1 MTSERPI
8 VVFEHQ
14 ADGGAGFLG
23 EWLDAR
29 GLAWTIVGP
38 GEPAPAAARALV
50 TLGSSRSAYDAEPTW
65 IPAHLDLLREALAAQ
80 TPVLGI
86 CFGAQ
91 ALALAAGG
99 SVARAEEPEIG
110 WVTPETDVTEL
121 AGPWLA
127 WHLDAISAPVE
138 AAVLAHTA
146 RAVQVFQLGRS
157 LGVQFH
163 PEVTAENWAIWT
175 ERNRATAPQHLGD
188 PDAFTADVIDR
199 TGELRARQFTLLDWW
214 RRSVLGD

>member
-1 MTSERPI
+1 MI

-14 ADGGAGFLG
+14 RDGGAGFLG

-29 GLAWTIVGP
+29 GLPWTVVRP
-38 GEPAPAAARALV
+38 GEPVPAGARALI
-50 TLGSSRSAYDAEPTW
+50 TLGSSRSAYDTEPGW
-65 IPAHLDLLREALAAQ
+65 IPAHLELLRAALAAQ

-99 SVARAEEPEIG
+99 AVARAGEPEIG
-110 WVTPETDVTEL
+110 WVTPETEVDEL

-127 WHLDAISAPVE
+127 WHLDSITAPPQ
-138 AAVLAHTA
+138 ATVLARTA
-146 RAVQVFQLGRS
+146 RAVQAFRLGRS
-157 LGVQFH
+157 LGIQFH

-175 ERNRATAPQHLGD
+175 DRNQTTAPQHLGD
-188 PDAFTADVIDR
+188 PDAFAADVAER
-199 TGELRARQFTLLDWW
+199 TGELRQRQFTLLDWW
-214 RRSVLGD
+214 RHTVLGD

>member
-1 MTSERPI
+1 MI

-14 ADGGAGFLG
+14 RDGGAGYLG

-29 GLAWTIVGP
+29 GLPWTIVRP
-38 GEPAPAAARALV
+38 GETVPAGARALI
-50 TLGSSRSAYDAEPTW
+50 TLGSSHSAYDTEPAW
-65 IPAHLDLLREALAAQ
+65 IPAHLELLRDALAAQ

-99 SVARAEEPEIG
+99 AVARAAEPEIG
-110 WVTPETDVTEL
+110 WVTPETDVAEL

-127 WHLDAISAPVE
+127 WHLDAITTPTQATVI
-138 AAVLAHTA
+138 ARTA
-146 RAVQVFQLGRS
+146 RAVQAFGLGRS
-157 LGVQFH
+157 LGIQFH

-175 ERNRATAPQHLGD
+175 ERNPVTAPQHLGD
-188 PDAFTADVIDR
+188 PAAFAADVAGR
-199 TGELRARQFTLLDWW
+199 TDELRERQFTLLDWW
-214 RRSVLGD
+214 RQTVLGD